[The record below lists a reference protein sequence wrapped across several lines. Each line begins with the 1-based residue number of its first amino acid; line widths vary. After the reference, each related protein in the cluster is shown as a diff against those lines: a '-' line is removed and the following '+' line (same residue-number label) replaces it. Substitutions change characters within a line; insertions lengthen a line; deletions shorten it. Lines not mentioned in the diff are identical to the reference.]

1 MAACQP
7 ALEGAT
13 AALREADSSIKSLD
27 PDGSVRSMAKNQPI
41 TPEQHR
47 LAELLSKLTGDLK
60 KGIEEARNRLKN
72 FPKAEKKLSPL
83 LAILEQPLLQIL
95 AGVGL
100 LLNGVLGLLGQL
112 LGGLGLGKWLAGMM
126 PKLGLG
132 KVLGKVG
139 LSKLIPGK

>member
-1 MAACQP
+1 
-7 ALEGAT
+7 
-13 AALREADSSIKSLD
+13 
-27 PDGSVRSMAKNQPI
+27 MAKNQPI

-47 LAELLSKLTGDLK
+47 LAEILSKLTGDLT
-60 KGIEEARNRLKN
+60 KGVENARNRLKN

-83 LAILEQPLLQIL
+83 LGLLEQPLFQII

-100 LLNGVLGLLGQL
+100 LLNGVLSLLGGL
-112 LGGLGLGKWLAGMM
+112 LGGLGLGKFFSGML

-139 LSKLIPGK
+139 LGKFVSGGK